1 MMFLLNDY
9 WMTFCATRVIRESF
23 PFPSLC
29 SHAGAGILLV
39 SNTGTITSC
48 FQRWFWSVTRGQ
60 CYAIT
65 VRQHGNHGFSS
76 QTTSCCYFISVEL
89 LCGGRSSQTIA
100 GRATWIISKYPQLL
114 IYKVLIDTFAQAV
127 AQIEFHFCS
136 FKFLLCLLRLLG
148 SLIRQASFLS
158 WRPTALH
165 C

>member
-9 WMTFCATRVIRESF
+9 WMTFCAPRVIRESF

-48 FQRWFWSVTRGQ
+48 FQRWFWSVTRGH

-65 VRQHGNHGFSS
+65 VRQHCNHGFSS

-127 AQIEFHFCS
+127 AQIEVL
-136 FKFLLCLLRLLG
+136 FLLVQILLIFCVCWGSWVLWSSRLL
-148 SLIRQASFLS
+148 F
-158 WRPTALH
+158 
-165 C
+165 

>member
-23 PFPSLC
+23 PFPSVC

-65 VRQHGNHGFSS
+65 VRQHCNHGFSS

-114 IYKVLIDTFAQAV
+114 ICKVLIDTFVQAV
-127 AQIEFHFCS
+127 AQIEFHFSRSSS
-136 FKFLLCLLRLLG
+136 FCVCWG
-148 SLIRQASFLS
+148 S
-158 WRPTALH
+158 WALWSGKPRF
-165 C
+165 